1 MINLESRL
9 ENIEDRFV
17 NIDGYLCTHDFTLA
31 GNWDYKHGYLDKRL
45 DQERMVWLRIPFHV
59 TKGNLDG
66 ECGGCHATVKLGRP
80 FVFKYIYNTG
90 TDKHAT
96 PHLMGALFDQFQ
108 PPLDDDAPLDEFW
121 VEHARK
127 VLNEVERGYLH

>member
-9 ENIEDRFV
+9 ENIEERFV
-17 NIDGYLCTHDFTLA
+17 DIDGYLCTHDFMLA

-45 DQERMVWLRIPFHV
+45 DQDRMVWLRIPFHV
-59 TKGNLDG
+59 TKGYLDG

-80 FVFKYIYNTG
+80 FVFKYVYNKG
-90 TDKHAT
+90 TDKHAS
-96 PHLMGALFDQFQ
+96 PHLLGAVFDQFQ
-108 PPLDDDAPLDEFW
+108 PPVDPDAPLEDFW